1 MKHENLKERA
11 EAYED
16 GYCCPRCGKARMHP
30 ERTHNSLS
38 RHADIYICSVCGM
51 DEAIRAMVG
60 DVLPDEKWA
69 CWSDAESEEI
79 AC

>member
-1 MKHENLKERA
+1 MKYVELEQRA

-30 ERTHNSLS
+30 ERIRNSLS
-38 RHADIYICSVCGM
+38 RHAAIYICNVCGM

-60 DVLPDEKWA
+60 DVLPEENWA
-69 CWSDAESEEI
+69 CWDDEESEEM